1 VHVKMRNQAHDNVPP
16 KRRPPNGMVKTIPY
30 EFVGCHEPP
39 ASAKTRA
46 RTAHS
51 SEEHQR
57 NGDPQDM
64 NEKLLFDKTE
74 LVYRDMVG
82 SREVM
87 RNISYDRISG
97 ILVGTKI
104 NKKLFGLI
112 KSVSEAVRITV
123 AGLSEP
129 LDIVKSEEGDE
140 MYARYLEGLRKF
152 AHDNHVTMRE
162 NEPGAKPFNA
172 KEEWDGKK

>member
-1 VHVKMRNQAHDNVPP
+1 
-16 KRRPPNGMVKTIPY
+16 
-30 EFVGCHEPP
+30 
-39 ASAKTRA
+39 
-46 RTAHS
+46 
-51 SEEHQR
+51 
-57 NGDPQDM
+57 M